1 MTDFFNYALSIL
13 FLAFIIYETYLI
25 LTRNRKIEVKGKDDF
40 FATILILVFVL
51 LIFPFNLSNT
61 LIVSLRN
68 TLAILSVFASF
79 AVRRGLMPKGV
90 AKFGFI
96 IPWSKIET
104 IYLEPGQ
111 YMHFSAIFK
120 TKKYRMKLSFHVVS
134 LQDVFNYL
142 TSYSSNIMVEKSLDL
157 KLKK

>member
-1 MTDFFNYALSIL
+1 MLDFINYALCIL
-13 FLAFIIYETYLI
+13 FLAFVIFETYLVI
-25 LTRNRKIEVKGKDDF
+25 SRNRKIEVKGKDDF
-40 FATILILVFVL
+40 FTAILILVFVL
-51 LIFPFNLSNT
+51 LIFPFDLSDA
-61 LIVSLRN
+61 LIISLRN

-104 IYLEPGQ
+104 IYLEPSQ
-111 YMHFSAIFK
+111 YMRFTAIFK

-134 LQDVFNYL
+134 LQEVFNYL